1 MRNAIFLNASYVG
14 FKRIN
19 GYADVFEI
27 QLPKLRN
34 RVSGKRMHPH
44 APQTRVRK
52 YVCQAIR
59 SPVDAPR
66 RYKWDSPW
74 YTYTR
79 FVQYH
84 QENVA
89 EGNLWKYGE
98 NNERTVA
105 RENIWTFRLKLLTNI
120 LRVLYK
126 IFRDFISTITRH
138 DHRDYI
144 DKICNLITWVTYC
157 KDILSKKNQCKINKK
172 YSMKFE
178 KVSCKARNVFIQF
191 FCTFVGH
198 FMTCNVAQENSKSRK
213 YHLSS

>member
-1 MRNAIFLNASYVG
+1 MHFQNYYVATVTWLIEYLSIRKINLCLDCADTGKIKYRETKLLHKVDCFASCWTVRNAIFLNASYVG

-74 YTYTR
+74 YIYTR

-89 EGNLWKYGE
+89 EGNLWKYEE

-105 RENIWTFRLKLLTNI
+105 REIIWTFRLKLLTNI
-120 LRVLYK
+120 LYVLYK
-126 IFRDFISTITRH
+126 IFRNFISTITTTV
-138 DHRDYI
+138 I
-144 DKICNLITWVTYC
+144 
-157 KDILSKKNQCKINKK
+157 IL
-172 YSMKFE
+172 
-178 KVSCKARNVFIQF
+178 
-191 FCTFVGH
+191 T
-198 FMTCNVAQENSKSRK
+198 KSVI
-213 YHLSS
+213 